1 MEAIA
6 WYEIIGIV
14 GFAIF
19 VTIVDN
25 AAWHK

>member
-1 MEAIA
+1 MDAIV

-14 GFAIF
+14 GFAIV
-19 VTIVDN
+19 VTIIDN